1 MMSSTTTAAKSA
13 TYRIRPHSL
22 VIGLAFERS
31 NPGTGE
37 SLTNDRGLT
46 VSLVDV
52 KQKAKRFGGIRV
64 LRSR

>member
-1 MMSSTTTAAKSA
+1 VYVARPNDEFHYNGREK
-13 TYRIRPHSL
+13 RELQNPPHSL

-37 SLTNDRGLT
+37 SLINDRGLT

-52 KQKAKRFGGIRV
+52 K
-64 LRSR
+64 